1 MRLFVRSNHF
11 SKLGYAWTTSFYFF
25 KVVNVMGGKGSGN
38 RMVAKN
44 KAWKKSPVIGNNGI
58 TATKEEISKI
68 TAHALEIALWDEI
81 DTKDPEQLRDRT
93 LKYLQYCIDNNI
105 KPGNL
110 GLYNAWGITKGEVS
124 NIQQREPGSQRTAVI
139 KKSRQIMSQIREQL
153 MADGKVNA
161 VAGIFWQKNYD
172 GLKDQQEV
180 VIEPRNQIEADKT
193 PEEVQQ
199 MLADDIPIDVD
210 GDEV

>member
-1 MRLFVRSNHF
+1 
-11 SKLGYAWTTSFYFF
+11 
-25 KVVNVMGGKGSGN
+25 MGGKGSGN

-44 KAWKKSPVIGNNGI
+44 QAWKKSPVIGNNGI
-58 TATKEEISKI
+58 TATKEEIGSI

-110 GLYNAWGITKGEVS
+110 GLYNAWGMTKEEVS
-124 NIQQREPGSQRTAVI
+124 NVRRREPSSLRCSVI
-139 KKSRQIMSQIREQL
+139 KKSCQIMSQIREQL
-153 MADGKVNA
+153 MADRKVDTA
-161 VAGIFWQKNYD
+161 TGIFWQKNYD

-210 GDEV
+210 DNEV

>member
-1 MRLFVRSNHF
+1 
-11 SKLGYAWTTSFYFF
+11 
-25 KVVNVMGGKGSGN
+25 MGGKGSGN

-44 KAWKKSPVIGNNGI
+44 QAWKKSPVIGDNGI

-110 GLYNAWGITKGEVS
+110 GLYNAWGLTKGEVS
-124 NIQQREPGSQRTAVI
+124 NIPVSYTH
-139 KKSRQIMSQIREQL
+139 L
-153 MADGKVNA
+153 T
-161 VAGIFWQKNYD
+161 
-172 GLKDQQEV
+172 L
-180 VIEPRNQIEADKT
+180 PT
-193 PEEVQQ
+193 T
-199 MLADDIPIDVD
+199 
-210 GDEV
+210 

>member
-1 MRLFVRSNHF
+1 
-11 SKLGYAWTTSFYFF
+11 
-25 KVVNVMGGKGSGN
+25 MGGKGSGN
-38 RMVAKN
+38 KMVAKN
-44 KAWKKSPVIGNNGI
+44 QAWKKSPVIGDKGI

-110 GLYNAWGITKGEVS
+110 GLYNAWGLTKGEVS
-124 NIQQREPGSQRTAVI
+124 NIQRREPSSARTGVI

-153 MADGKVNA
+153 MSDGKINPVT
-161 VAGIFWQKNYD
+161 GIFWQKNWD

-180 VIEPRNQIEADKT
+180 VIEPRRQVEADQT
-193 PEEVQQ
+193 PEQVQR
-199 MLADDIPIDVD
+199 MLEQDIPIDMEELEN
-210 GDEV
+210 GG